1 MQTAVGAK
9 LRIFGLRK
17 GFATKILCAGKTTH
31 EPAPLNLLY
40 INVGF
45 LGFETHGTIE
55 RVGGNARRARRE
67 HNCEPSELPCTLENV
82 HDKKFS
88 ERTPAKA
95 GINNH
100 IFYPRFSANGRS
112 IDAQACHSH
121 NLPAARKQKQTAC
134 LRTCDSF
141 EIALCEHGAFSVKL
155 PQKAVYRR
163 NILVAA
169 SRTSKISTLSMSCLL
184 QNAVNLPQI
193 GNSSAHRDLIGKS

>member
-45 LGFETHGTIE
+45 LGFETHRTIE

-67 HNCEPSELPCTLENV
+67 HNCESSELPCTLENV

-88 ERTPAKA
+88 ERTPAKT

-100 IFYPRFSANGRS
+100 IFYPRFSANGRN

-121 NLPAARKQKQTAC
+121 NLPAARKQNKQLASEPAIVSRLLRVNTGLSPSSCLKRRFTAATYSS
-134 LRTCDSF
+134 R
-141 EIALCEHGAFSVKL
+141 H
-155 PQKAVYRR
+155 
-163 NILVAA
+163 
-169 SRTSKISTLSMSCLL
+169 SRTSKISTLSMSYLL
-184 QNAVNLPQI
+184 QNAANLPQI